1 MDDRARR
8 IGEHAAAARLPWA
21 VTALGPVP
29 AEPAARLAWQQ
40 KAAAIGTW
48 RELSGHSHPEH
59 PIGLESAASTP
70 DLRAA
75 WHAARAALTPDPA
88 RQDTQDQEHGRQ
100 SELPSL
106 TETARRIEEL
116 AARHHE
122 IAAGITGRRSIP
134 AEDPVPS
141 DTSPAFPL
149 EPAQYRTA
157 ILQPPKPEIPVSP
170 WILERLADRD
180 PDHQAGG

>member
-170 WILERLADRD
+170 
-180 PDHQAGG
+180 